1 MIFEHRTHPLAPVSV
16 FLRRFAV
23 WFGFACGMIAATL
36 LLGIGGYHWIAGLGW
51 IDSLLNASMIL
62 GGMGPVDKLSTPGA
76 KVFASLYALFC
87 GLIFVGAV
95 GLVLSPILHRLLH
108 KFHIDDVDLQSE
120 QLPSETD
127 GSAAK

>member
-1 MIFEHRTHPLAPVSV
+1 MTWFETLMGFRETSPDIVRSGILIDGVHMRSV
-16 FLRRFAV
+16 R
-23 WFGFACGMIAATL
+23 
-36 LLGIGGYHWIAGLGW
+36 
-51 IDSLLNASMIL
+51 D
-62 GGMGPVDKLSTPGA
+62 GPVDKLSTPGA